1 MTPEYIRR
9 NFIVLALA
17 LAGLFLLQFLLP
29 DYYVMTATRMM
40 VLAVFAVGYNMLL
53 GYVGLLS
60 LGHAI
65 FFAAGLY
72 GAGLAA
78 VHLGLAVPFAFLVGV
93 VGAFILAFLI
103 GWVALP
109 TIRVSFMIVTLM
121 FSQVGFLTTLYFA
134 KYTGGQDGLPLPSSA
149 RRFAIGDWTVDLA
162 SETVRYNIAFGLL
175 LLALAVSF
183 AVLTSRKGQIFAA
196 IRENEGR
203 TEMLGFNV
211 FAAKLEAFLYSGT
224 IAGAAGAAYG
234 LLFGYI
240 GSTFAS
246 IQYSIE
252 VLLFTL
258 LGGAGTLLGPL
269 IGVVLMMTMIDRL
282 SELTT
287 AYLLVI
293 GIVLIALVLWFP
305 KGILGTIR
313 ERWLPWLM

>member
-1 MTPEYIRR
+1 MSASHIRR
-9 NFIVLALA
+9 NLILLAVVMAIAFAMQFVL
-17 LAGLFLLQFLLP
+17 P
-29 DYYVMTATRMM
+29 TYYVLTVTRMM

-72 GAGLAA
+72 FAGLSTY
-78 VHLGLAVPFAFLVGV
+78 HLGISVPVAFLIGIAA
-93 VGAFILAFLI
+93 AFILALAI
-103 GWVALP
+103 GIVALP
-109 TIRVSFMIVTLM
+109 TMRVSFMIVTLM
-121 FSQVGFLTTLYFA
+121 FAQVGFLTTLYFA
-134 KYTGGQDGLPLPSSA
+134 EYTGGQDGLSLPHAA
-149 RRFAIGDWTVDLA
+149 RQFDLFGTTFSLA
-162 SETVRYNIAFGLL
+162 SEQVRFNLAFGLL
-175 LLALAVSF
+175 AIALAVSF
-183 AVLTSRKGQIFAA
+183 IVLTSRRGRIFAA

-211 FAAKLEAFLYSGT
+211 FASKLEAFLYSGT

-269 IGVVLMMTMIDRL
+269 LGVLLMTTLIDQL

-293 GIVLIALVLWFP
+293 GVVLIVLVLWFP

>member
-1 MTPEYIRR
+1 MTPTILRR
-9 NFIVLALA
+9 NLVL
-17 LAGLFLLQFLLP
+17 LAGVLVVLFALQFVLP
-29 DYYVMTATRMM
+29 QYYVMTVTRMM
-40 VLAVFAVGYNMLL
+40 VLAVFAVGYNMLI

-60 LGHAI
+60 LGHAM

-72 GAGLAA
+72 GAGLASY
-78 VHLGLAVPFAFLVGV
+78 HLGAAVP
-93 VGAFILAFLI
+93 LAFVAGTLAALALSAVI
-103 GWVALP
+103 GFVALP
-109 TIRVSFMIVTLM
+109 TQRVSFMIVTLM
-121 FSQVGFLTTLYFA
+121 FSQVGFLMTLYFA
-134 KYTGGQDGLPLPSSA
+134 GVTGGQDGLSLPHAA
-149 RRFAIGDWTVDLA
+149 RSFSLGGWTLDLTVDA
-162 SETVRYNIAFGLL
+162 VRFNIAFGLL
-175 LLALAVSF
+175 ALALVVSF
-183 AVLTSRKGQIFAA
+183 IVLVSRKGRIFAA

-211 FAAKLEAFLYSGT
+211 FAAKLEAFVYSGT

-269 IGVVLMMTMIDRL
+269 IGVALMTTMIDQL
-282 SELTT
+282 SELTS
-287 AYLLVI
+287 AYLLVV
-293 GIVLIALVLWFP
+293 GVVLIGLVLWFP
-305 KGILGTIR
+305 RGILGTIR

>member
-1 MTPEYIRR
+1 MSPAIIRR
-9 NFIVLALA
+9 NLILLVTVLAV
-17 LAGLFLLQFLLP
+17 LFLLQFVLP
-29 DYYVMTATRMM
+29 EYYVLTATRMM

-60 LGHAI
+60 LGHAM

-72 GAGLAA
+72 GAGLASY
-78 VHLGLAVPFAFLVGV
+78 HLGLSVPLAFLGGV
-93 VGAFILAFLI
+93 LAAFILALAI
-103 GWVALP
+103 GFVSLRA
-109 TIRVSFMIVTLM
+109 IRVSFMIVTLM
-121 FSQVGFLTTLYFA
+121 FSQVGFLMTLYFA
-134 KYTGGQDGLPLPSSA
+134 ETTGGQDGLSLPHAA
-149 RRFAIGDWTVDLA
+149 RSFDIGGWSFDLA
-162 SETVRYNIAFGLL
+162 NEVVRFNLAFGLL
-175 LLALAVSF
+175 LIVLAISF
-183 AVLTSRKGQIFAA
+183 FVLTSSRGRIFAA

-203 TEMLGFNV
+203 TEMLGFNT
-211 FAAKLEAFLYSGT
+211 FTAKLEAFLYSGAM
-224 IAGAAGAAYG
+224 AGAAGAAYG

-269 IGVVLMMTMIDRL
+269 LGVALMMTMIDRL

-287 AYLLVI
+287 AYLLVV
-293 GIVLIALVLWFP
+293 GVVLIALVLWFP

>member
-1 MTPEYIRR
+1 MSASMIRT
-9 NFIVLALA
+9 NLLLLLAVLAV
-17 LAGLFLLQFLLP
+17 LFLTQFVLP
-29 DYYVMTATRMM
+29 DYYVLTVTRMM

-72 GAGLAA
+72 GAGLATY
-78 VHLGLAVPFAFLVGV
+78 HLGIAVPLAFVIGV
-93 VGAFILAFLI
+93 VAAFILAFAI
-103 GWVALP
+103 GAVALP
-109 TIRVSFMIVTLM
+109 TMRVSFMIVTLM
-121 FSQVGFLTTLYFA
+121 FAQVGFLTTLYLA
-134 KYTGGQDGLPLPSSA
+134 QYTGGQDGLPLPPAA
-149 RRFAIGDWTVDLA
+149 RHFDLGGWKVDLT
-162 SETVRYNIAFGLL
+162 SEIVRFNLAFGLL
-175 LLALAVSF
+175 LVALAVSF
-183 AVLTSRKGQIFAA
+183 FVLISRKGRIFAA

-269 IGVVLMMTMIDRL
+269 IGVALMTTMIDRL
-282 SELTT
+282 SELTS
-287 AYLLVI
+287 AYLLII
-293 GIVLIALVLWFP
+293 GVVLIALVLWFP

>member
-1 MTPEYIRR
+1 MTGADIRR
-9 NFIVLALA
+9 NLILVLVVM
-17 LAGLFLLQFLLP
+17 AGTFLLQFVLP
-29 DYYVMTATRMM
+29 QYYVLTITRMM
-40 VLAVFAVGYNMLL
+40 ALAVFAVGYNMLL

-60 LGHAI
+60 LGHAM

-72 GAGLAA
+72 GAGLATY
-78 VHLGLAVPFAFLVGV
+78 HLGIPVP
-93 VGAFILAFLI
+93 LAFLIGVIAALVLAFVI

-109 TIRVSFMIVTLM
+109 TMRISFMIVTLM

-134 KYTGGQDGLPLPSSA
+134 AWTGGQDGLSLPTAA
-149 RRFAIGDWTVDLA
+149 RHFNLFGVDFSLANDMVRFNV
-162 SETVRYNIAFGLL
+162 AFGM
-175 LLALAVSF
+175 LAVSLAISF
-183 AVLTSRKGQIFAA
+183 LVLISRRGRIFTA

-203 TEMLGFNV
+203 TEMLGFNT
-211 FAAKLEAFLYSGT
+211 FAAKLEAFLYSGG

-234 LLFGYI
+234 LLFGYM

-269 IGVVLMMTMIDRL
+269 VGVALITLLIDRL
-282 SELTT
+282 SEVTS

-293 GIVLIALVLWFP
+293 GVVLIALVLWFP
-305 KGILGTIR
+305 KGILGSIR
-313 ERWLPWLM
+313 ERWVRWLM

>member
-1 MTPEYIRR
+1 MTGTDIRR
-9 NFIVLALA
+9 NMILLVLVLA
-17 LAGLFLLQFLLP
+17 GIFLLQFVLP
-29 DYYVMTATRMM
+29 QYYVLTITRMM

-72 GAGLAA
+72 GAGLATY
-78 VHLGLAVPFAFLVGV
+78 HLGIPVP
-93 VGAFILAFLI
+93 LAFLIGVAAALVLAFAI

-109 TIRVSFMIVTLM
+109 TMRISFMIVTLM
-121 FSQVGFLTTLYFA
+121 FSQVGFLATLYFA
-134 KYTGGQDGLPLPSSA
+134 TYTGGQDGLSLPQAA
-149 RRFAIGDWTVDLA
+149 RHFSLFGTDLSLANDLVRFNV
-162 SETVRYNIAFGLL
+162 AFLL
-175 LLALAVSF
+175 LLVALAISF
-183 AVLTSRKGQIFAA
+183 AVLVSRRGRIFTA

-203 TEMLGFNV
+203 TEMLGFNT
-211 FAAKLEAFLYSGT
+211 FAAKLEAFLYSGG

-234 LLFGYI
+234 LLFGYM

-269 IGVVLMMTMIDRL
+269 IGVALMMTLIDRL
-282 SELTT
+282 SEITS

-293 GIVLIALVLWFP
+293 GVVLITLVLWFP
-305 KGILGTIR
+305 KGLLGTIR
-313 ERWLPWLM
+313 ERWIRWLI

>member
-1 MTPEYIRR
+1 MTGADIRR
-9 NFIVLALA
+9 NLILVVVVM
-17 LAGLFLLQFLLP
+17 AGIFLLQFFVP
-29 DYYVMTATRMM
+29 QYYVLTITRMM
-40 VLAVFAVGYNMLL
+40 ALAVFAVGYNMLL

-60 LGHAI
+60 LGHAM

-72 GAGLAA
+72 GAGLATY
-78 VHLGLAVPFAFLVGV
+78 HLGIPVP
-93 VGAFILAFLI
+93 LAFVIGIAAALVLAFVI

-109 TIRVSFMIVTLM
+109 TMRISFMIVTLM

-134 KYTGGQDGLPLPSSA
+134 AYTGGQDGLSLPAAA
-149 RRFAIGDWTVDLA
+149 RHFSLLGVDFSLA
-162 SETVRYNIAFGLL
+162 NDMVRYNLAFGLL
-175 LLALAVSF
+175 AVSLAISF
-183 AVLTSRKGQIFAA
+183 LVLISRRGRIFTA

-203 TEMLGFNV
+203 TEMLGFNT
-211 FAAKLEAFLYSGT
+211 FAAKLEAFLYSGG

-234 LLFGYI
+234 LLFGYM

-269 IGVVLMMTMIDRL
+269 VGVALMTFLIDKL
-282 SELTT
+282 SEVTS

-293 GIVLIALVLWFP
+293 GVVLIALVMWFP
-305 KGILGTIR
+305 KGILGSIR
-313 ERWLPWLM
+313 ERWVRWLM

>member
-1 MTPEYIRR
+1 MSAEIVRR
-9 NFIVLALA
+9 NLVLLA
-17 LAGLFLLQFLLP
+17 VVLVVLFLLQFVLP
-29 DYYVMTATRMM
+29 EYYVLTATRMM
-40 VLAVFAVGYNMLL
+40 VLAVFAIGYNMLL

-60 LGHAI
+60 LGHAM

-72 GAGLAA
+72 GAGLASY
-78 VHLGLAVPFAFLVGV
+78 HLGTSVP
-93 VGAFILAFLI
+93 LAFLGGVVVAAILAAVI
-103 GWVALP
+103 GFVALP
-109 TIRVSFMIVTLM
+109 TQRVSFMIVTLM
-121 FSQVGFLTTLYFA
+121 FSQVGFLMTLYFA
-134 KYTGGQDGLPLPSSA
+134 GVTGGQDGLSMPHAA
-149 RRFAIGDWTVDLA
+149 RSFLLGDWNIDL
-162 SETVRYNIAFGLL
+162 TDGLVRFNLAFGLL

-183 AVLTSRKGQIFAA
+183 IVLVSRRGRIFAA

-211 FAAKLEAFLYSGT
+211 FAAKLEAFLYSGA

-269 IGVVLMMTMIDRL
+269 IGVFLMMTMIDKL
-282 SELTT
+282 SELTS
-287 AYLLVI
+287 AYLLVV
-293 GIVLIALVLWFP
+293 GVVLIALVLWFP
-305 KGILGTIR
+305 RGILGSIR

>member
-1 MTPEYIRR
+1 MTAADIRR
-9 NFIVLALA
+9 NLILLAVVLAA
-17 LAGLFLLQFLLP
+17 IFLLQFVVP
-29 DYYVMTATRMM
+29 QYYVLTMTRMM
-40 VLAVFAVGYNMLL
+40 ALAVFAVGYNMLL

-60 LGHAI
+60 LGHAV

-72 GAGLAA
+72 GAGLATY
-78 VHLGLAVPFAFLVGV
+78 HLGIPVPVAFLIGI
-93 VGAFILAFLI
+93 AAALALAFAI

-109 TIRVSFMIVTLM
+109 TMRVSFMIVTLM

-134 KYTGGQDGLPLPSSA
+134 RYTGGQDGLSLPAAA
-149 RRFAIGDWTVDLA
+149 RHFSLFGVDFSLADASVRF
-162 SETVRYNIAFGLL
+162 NIAFLL
-175 LLALAVSF
+175 LFAALALSF
-183 AVLTSRKGQIFAA
+183 AVLVSRRGRIFTA

-203 TEMLGFNV
+203 TEMLGFNT
-211 FAAKLEAFLYSGT
+211 FAAKLEAFLYSGG

-234 LLFGYI
+234 LLFGYM

-269 IGVVLMMTMIDRL
+269 IGVALMMTLIDKL

-293 GIVLIALVLWFP
+293 GVVLIVLVLWFP
-305 KGILGTIR
+305 KGILGSIR

>member
-1 MTPEYIRR
+1 MSPEHIRR
-9 NFIVLALA
+9 NFILLVVVLAA
-17 LAGLFLLQFLLP
+17 AFLMQFVLP
-29 DYYVMTATRMM
+29 AYYVLTVTRMM
-40 VLAVFAVGYNMLL
+40 VLAAFAVGYNMLL

-72 GAGLAA
+72 AAGLSTY
-78 VHLGLAVPFAFLVGV
+78 HLGISVP
-93 VGAFILAFLI
+93 LAFVIGIAAAFVLAFAI

-109 TIRVSFMIVTLM
+109 TMRVSFMIVTLM
-121 FSQVGFLTTLYFA
+121 FAQVGFLTTLYFA
-134 KYTGGQDGLPLPSSA
+134 QYTGGQDGLSLPQSA
-149 RRFAIGDWTVDLA
+149 RQISIFGASFSLANDQVRFNL
-162 SETVRYNIAFGLL
+162 AFGLL
-175 LLALAVSF
+175 AIALAISF
-183 AVLTSRKGQIFAA
+183 IVLTSRRGRIFTA

-211 FAAKLEAFLYSGT
+211 FASKLEAFLYSGT

-234 LLFGYI
+234 LLFGYV

-269 IGVVLMMTMIDRL
+269 IGVVLMTTLIDKL
-282 SELTT
+282 SELTS
-287 AYLLVI
+287 AYLLLI
-293 GIVLIALVLWFP
+293 GVVLIALVLWFP

-313 ERWLPWLM
+313 ERWVKWLM

>member
-1 MTPEYIRR
+1 MSTAFVRRNLAVLAVVLAALFALQFALPEYY
-9 NFIVLALA
+9 VLTL
-17 LAGLFLLQFLLP
+17 
-29 DYYVMTATRMM
+29 TRMM
-40 VLAVFAVGYNMLL
+40 VLATFAVGYNMLL

-72 GAGLAA
+72 GAGLAT
-78 VHLGLAVPFAFLVGV
+78 VHLGIGVP
-93 VGAFILAFLI
+93 LAFVAGIAAALMLALVI
-103 GWVALP
+103 GVVALP
-109 TIRVSFMIVTLM
+109 TVRVSFMIVTLM
-121 FSQVGFLTTLYFA
+121 FSQVGFLTILYFA
-134 KYTGGQDGLPLPSSA
+134 AYTGGQDGLSLPKAA
-149 RRFAIGDWTVDLA
+149 RSFEIGGWRVDLV
-162 SETVRYNIAFGLL
+162 SETVRFNIAFGLL
-175 LLALAVSF
+175 LVALAISF
-183 AVLTSRKGQIFAA
+183 AVLTSRRGRIFAA

-211 FAAKLEAFLYSGT
+211 FSAKLEAFLYSGA

-269 IGVVLMMTMIDRL
+269 IGVFVMMTMIDRL
-282 SELTT
+282 SELTS

-293 GIVLIALVLWFP
+293 GVVLIALVLWFP
-305 KGILGTIR
+305 KGILGTVR
-313 ERWLPWLM
+313 KRWLPWLM

>member
-1 MTPEYIRR
+1 MTREMIIR
-9 NFIVLALA
+9 NVVLLA
-17 LAGLFLLQFLLP
+17 VVLVALFLLQFVLP
-29 DYYVMTATRMM
+29 DYYVLTATRMM
-40 VLAVFAVGYNMLL
+40 VLAMFAVGYNMLL

-65 FFAAGLY
+65 FFGAGLYAAGLATY
-72 GAGLAA
+72 
-78 VHLGLAVPFAFLVGV
+78 HLGISVPIAFLLGI
-93 VGAFILAFLI
+93 GAALVLALAI

-134 KYTGGQDGLPLPSSA
+134 QYTGGQDGLSLPPSA
-149 RRFAIGDWTVDLA
+149 RKFSLGGWELDLVNEA
-162 SETVRYNIAFGLL
+162 VRYNIAFGLL
-175 LLALAVSF
+175 ALSIVISF
-183 AVLTSRKGQIFAA
+183 AVLISRKGRIFAA

-211 FAAKLEAFLYSGT
+211 FAAKLEAFLYSGA

-269 IGVVLMMTMIDRL
+269 IGVVLMMTMIDKL
-282 SELTT
+282 SELTS
-287 AYLLVI
+287 AYLLVV
-293 GIVLIALVLWFP
+293 GVVLIVLVLWFP

-313 ERWLPWLM
+313 ERWLPWLL

>member
-1 MTPEYIRR
+1 MSASHIRR
-9 NFIVLALA
+9 NLIVLAIVLA
-17 LAGLFLLQFLLP
+17 IAFAMQFVLP
-29 DYYVMTATRMM
+29 TYYVLTITRMM

-72 GAGLAA
+72 FAGLSTY
-78 VHLGLAVPFAFLVGV
+78 HLGISVP
-93 VGAFILAFLI
+93 LAFLI
-103 GWVALP
+103 GIAAAFILALAIGIVALP
-109 TIRVSFMIVTLM
+109 TMRVSFMIVTLM

-134 KYTGGQDGLPLPSSA
+134 QYTGGQDGLTLPNAA
-149 RRFAIGDWTVDLA
+149 RKFELFGTSFSLA
-162 SETVRYNIAFGLL
+162 SEQVRFNLAFGLMAI
-175 LLALAVSF
+175 ALIASF
-183 AVLTSRKGQIFAA
+183 IVLTSRRGRIFAA

-211 FAAKLEAFLYSGT
+211 FASKLEAFLYSGT

-234 LLFGYI
+234 LLFGYV

-269 IGVVLMMTMIDRL
+269 LGVLLMTTLIDQL
-282 SELTT
+282 SELTS

-293 GIVLIALVLWFP
+293 GVVLIVVVLWFP

>member
-1 MTPEYIRR
+1 MSGAIVRR
-9 NFIVLALA
+9 NFILLVIVCVVLFA
-17 LAGLFLLQFLLP
+17 LQFVVP
-29 DYYVMTATRMM
+29 DYYVLTITRMM

-60 LGHAI
+60 LGHAM

-72 GAGLAA
+72 GAGLASY
-78 VHLGLAVPFAFLVGV
+78 HLGASLP
-93 VGAFILAFLI
+93 LAFLGGTLAALILAAVI
-103 GWVALP
+103 GFVALP
-109 TIRVSFMIVTLM
+109 TQRVSFMIVTLM
-121 FSQVGFLTTLYFA
+121 FSQVGFLMTLYFA
-134 KYTGGQDGLPLPSSA
+134 GVTGGQDGLSLPHAA
-149 RRFAIGDWTVDLA
+149 RSVSLGGWTLDLA
-162 SETVRYNIAFGLL
+162 NEVVRFN
-175 LLALAVSF
+175 LALILLSLVLVISF
-183 AVLTSRKGQIFAA
+183 LVLKSSRGRIFAA

-211 FAAKLEAFLYSGT
+211 FAAKLEAFLYSGA

-269 IGVVLMMTMIDRL
+269 IGIALMMTLIDRL

-293 GIVLIALVLWFP
+293 GVVLIALVLWFP

>member
-1 MTPEYIRR
+1 MTREMIIR
-9 NFIVLALA
+9 NVLLLA
-17 LAGLFLLQFLLP
+17 VVLVALFLLQFVLP
-29 DYYVMTATRMM
+29 DYYVLTATRMM
-40 VLAVFAVGYNMLL
+40 VLAMFAVGYNMLL

-65 FFAAGLY
+65 FFGAGLYAAGLATY
-72 GAGLAA
+72 
-78 VHLGLAVPFAFLVGV
+78 HLGISVPIAFLLGII
-93 VGAFILAFLI
+93 AALILALAI

-134 KYTGGQDGLPLPSSA
+134 QYTGGQDGLSLPSTA
-149 RRFAIGDWTVDLA
+149 RKFSLGGWEIDLVNEA
-162 SETVRYNIAFGLL
+162 VRYNIAFGLL
-175 LLALAVSF
+175 ALSIVLCF
-183 AVLTSRKGQIFAA
+183 AVLVSRKGRIFAA

-211 FAAKLEAFLYSGT
+211 FAAKLEAFLYSGA

-234 LLFGYI
+234 LLFGYV

-269 IGVVLMMTMIDRL
+269 IGVVLMMTMIDKL
-282 SELTT
+282 SELTS
-287 AYLLVI
+287 AYLLVV
-293 GIVLIALVLWFP
+293 GVVLIVLVLWFP
-305 KGILGTIR
+305 RGILGTIR
-313 ERWLPWLM
+313 ERWLPWLL

>member
-1 MTPEYIRR
+1 MTAAYIRR
-9 NFIVLALA
+9 NLILVVVAM
-17 LAGLFLLQFLLP
+17 AGLFLLQFVMP
-29 DYYVMTATRMM
+29 QYYVLTVTRMM

-60 LGHAI
+60 LGHAM

-72 GAGLAA
+72 GAGLATY
-78 VHLGLAVPFAFLVGV
+78 HLGMPVP
-93 VGAFILAFLI
+93 LAFLI
-103 GWVALP
+103 GVVAALVLAFVIGWLALP
-109 TIRVSFMIVTLM
+109 TMRVSFMIVTLM

-134 KYTGGQDGLPLPSSA
+134 AYTGGQDGLSLPQAA
-149 RRFAIGDWTVDLA
+149 RH
-162 SETVRYNIAFGLL
+162 FGLFGADFSLANDSVRFNVAFL
-175 LLALAVSF
+175 LLVVALVISF
-183 AVLTSRKGQIFAA
+183 AVLVSRRGRIFTA

-203 TEMLGFNV
+203 TEMLGFNT
-211 FAAKLEAFLYSGT
+211 FAAKLEAFLYSGG

-234 LLFGYI
+234 LLFGYM

-269 IGVVLMMTMIDRL
+269 IGVALMMTLIDQL
-282 SELTT
+282 SEITT

-293 GIVLIALVLWFP
+293 GVVLIALVLWFP
-305 KGILGTIR
+305 KGILGSIR

>member
-1 MTPEYIRR
+1 MTAGSVRRNLVLLVVVLVALFLMQFVLPEYY
-9 NFIVLALA
+9 VL
-17 LAGLFLLQFLLP
+17 
-29 DYYVMTATRMM
+29 TATRMM
-40 VLAVFAVGYNMLL
+40 VLAVFAIGYNMLL
-53 GYVGLLS
+53 GYVGLMS
-60 LGHAI
+60 LGHAM

-78 VHLGLAVPFAFLVGV
+78 YHLGVSVP
-93 VGAFILAFLI
+93 LAFLGGVVAAFLLALTI
-103 GWVALP
+103 GVIALP
-109 TIRVSFMIVTLM
+109 TMRISFMIVTLM

-134 KYTGGQDGLPLPSSA
+134 ETTGGQDGLTLPHAA
-149 RRFAIGDWTVDLA
+149 RSFGIGGRAFDLA
-162 SETVRYNIAFGLL
+162 DGTVRYNLALGLL
-175 LLALAVSF
+175 LIALAVSF
-183 AVLTSRKGQIFAA
+183 FVLVGRKGRIFAA

-211 FAAKLEAFLYSGT
+211 FAAKLEAFLYSGA

-269 IGVVLMMTMIDRL
+269 LGVALMMTMIDQL

-287 AYLLVI
+287 AYLLVV
-293 GIVLIALVLWFP
+293 GVVLIAIVLWFP

>member
-1 MTPEYIRR
+1 MSGAIVRR
-9 NFIVLALA
+9 NFILLAIVLAV
-17 LAGLFLLQFLLP
+17 LFLMQFVVP
-29 DYYVMTATRMM
+29 EYYVLTITRMM
-40 VLAVFAVGYNMLL
+40 ALAVFAIGYNILL

-60 LGHAI
+60 LGHAM

-72 GAGLAA
+72 GAGLASY
-78 VHLGLAVPFAFLVGV
+78 HLGISVPLAFLSGV
-93 VGAFILAFLI
+93 LAAFILAAAI
-103 GWVALP
+103 GFVALP
-109 TIRVSFMIVTLM
+109 TQRVSFMIVTLM
-121 FSQVGFLTTLYFA
+121 FSQVGFLMTFYFA
-134 KYTGGQDGLPLPSSA
+134 GVTGGQDGLSLPHAA
-149 RRFAIGDWTVDLA
+149 RSISLGSWTLDLA
-162 SETVRYNIAFGLL
+162 DGVVRFNLAFGLL
-175 LLALAVSF
+175 LIALVVSF
-183 AVLTSRKGQIFAA
+183 FLLVSSRGRIFSA

-203 TEMLGFNV
+203 TEMLGFNT
-211 FAAKLEAFLYSGT
+211 FAAKFEAFLYSGT

-269 IGVVLMMTMIDRL
+269 VGVALMMAMIDRL
-282 SELTT
+282 SEWTT
-287 AYLLVI
+287 AYLLVV
-293 GIVLIALVLWFP
+293 GAVLIALVLWFP

>member
-1 MTPEYIRR
+1 MSARVVRI
-9 NFIVLALA
+9 NLLLIVVVLGAA
-17 LAGLFLLQFLLP
+17 FLMQFVLP
-29 DYYVMTATRMM
+29 AYYVLTVTRMM

-65 FFAAGLY
+65 FFAGGLYFAGLSTY
-72 GAGLAA
+72 
-78 VHLGLAVPFAFLVGV
+78 HLGISVPV
-93 VGAFILAFLI
+93 AFLI
-103 GWVALP
+103 GTGAAFLLALAIGAVALP
-109 TIRVSFMIVTLM
+109 TMRVSFMIVTLM

-134 KYTGGQDGLPLPSSA
+134 QYTGGQDGLSLPQSA
-149 RRFAIGDWTVDLA
+149 RSFDLFGTSFSLA
-162 SETVRYNIAFGLL
+162 NDHVRYNIAFGLL
-175 LLALAVSF
+175 AVALAVSF
-183 AVLTSRKGQIFAA
+183 FVLTSRRGRIFAA

-211 FAAKLEAFLYSGT
+211 FASKLEAFLYSGT

-234 LLFGYI
+234 LLFGYV

-269 IGVVLMMTMIDRL
+269 VGVILMTALIDKL
-282 SELTT
+282 SELTS
-287 AYLLVI
+287 AYLLLV
-293 GIVLIALVLWFP
+293 GVVLIVLVLWFP

>member
-1 MTPEYIRR
+1 MSGAIIRR
-9 NFIVLALA
+9 NFILLAIVLAV
-17 LAGLFLLQFLLP
+17 LFLLQFVVP
-29 DYYVMTATRMM
+29 EYYVLTITRMM
-40 VLAVFAVGYNMLL
+40 TLAVFAIGYNILL

-60 LGHAI
+60 LGHAM

-72 GAGLAA
+72 GAGLATY
-78 VHLGLAVPFAFLVGV
+78 HLGVGVPLAFLG
-93 VGAFILAFLI
+93 GTLAAFILAAAI
-103 GWVALP
+103 GFVALP
-109 TIRVSFMIVTLM
+109 TQRVSFMIVTLM
-121 FSQVGFLTTLYFA
+121 FSQVGFLMTFYFA
-134 KYTGGQDGLPLPSSA
+134 DTTGGQDGLRLPHAA
-149 RRFAIGDWTVDLA
+149 RSFSLGGWTFDLA
-162 SETVRYNIAFGLL
+162 DGVVRFNLAFGLL
-175 LLALAVSF
+175 LIALAVSF
-183 AVLTSRKGQIFAA
+183 FLLVSSRGRIFAA

-203 TEMLGFNV
+203 TEMLGFNT

-234 LLFGYI
+234 LLDGYV

-269 IGVVLMMTMIDRL
+269 VGAALMMTMIDRL

-287 AYLLVI
+287 AYMLVV
-293 GIVLIALVLWFP
+293 GVVLIGLVLWFP
-305 KGILGTIR
+305 RGILGTIR

>member
-1 MTPEYIRR
+1 MSGAAVKR
-9 NFIVLALA
+9 NFVLLA
-17 LAGLFLLQFLLP
+17 VVLVALFLMQFALT

-40 VLAVFAVGYNMLL
+40 ALAIFAVGYNLLL

-72 GAGLAA
+72 GAGLATY
-78 VHLGLAVPFAFLVGV
+78 HLGTSVP
-93 VGAFILAFLI
+93 LAFMGGVLAATVLAAVI
-103 GWVALP
+103 GAVALP
-109 TIRVSFMIVTLM
+109 TMRVSFMIVTLM

-134 KYTGGQDGLPLPSSA
+134 EYTGGQDGLQLPKAA
-149 RRFAIGDWTVDLA
+149 RSFMIGDWTVNLA
-162 SETVRYNIAFGLL
+162 DQMVRYNIAFGLL
-175 LLALAVSF
+175 AAALLFSF
-183 AVLTSRKGQIFAA
+183 LLLVSRKGRIFAA

-203 TEMLGFNV
+203 TEMLGFNT
-211 FAAKLEAFLYSGT
+211 FSTKLEAFIYSGL

-269 IGVVLMMTMIDRL
+269 VGVALMMTLIDRL
-282 SELTT
+282 SELTS

-293 GIVLIALVLWFP
+293 GVVLIVLVLWFP

>member
-1 MTPEYIRR
+1 MTGADIRR
-9 NFIVLALA
+9 NLILLAVA
-17 LAGLFLLQFLLP
+17 MAGIFALQFVLP
-29 DYYVMTATRMM
+29 QYYVLTATRMM
-40 VLAVFAVGYNMLL
+40 VLALFAIGYNMLL

-72 GAGLAA
+72 GAGLASY
-78 VHLGLAVPFAFLVGV
+78 HFGIPVPLAFLVGI
-93 VGAFILAFLI
+93 AAALILAFAI

-109 TIRVSFMIVTLM
+109 TMRVSFMIVTLM

-134 KYTGGQDGLPLPSSA
+134 SWTGGQDGLSLPAAA
-149 RRFAIGDWTVDLA
+149 RHFSVLGVDLSLA
-162 SETVRYNIAFGLL
+162 DETVRFNIAFLL
-175 LLALAVSF
+175 MFAGLALSFLVLVS
-183 AVLTSRKGQIFAA
+183 RRGRIFTA

-203 TEMLGFNV
+203 TEMLGFNT
-211 FAAKLEAFLYSGT
+211 FAAKLEAFLYSGG

-234 LLFGYI
+234 LLFGYM

-269 IGVVLMMTMIDRL
+269 VGVALMMTLIDQL
-282 SELTT
+282 SELTS

-293 GIVLIALVLWFP
+293 GVVLIALVLWFP

-313 ERWLPWLM
+313 NRWVKWLM

>member
-1 MTPEYIRR
+1 MTASDIRR
-9 NFIVLALA
+9 NLILLVLVMGA
-17 LAGLFLLQFLLP
+17 LFLLQFVLP
-29 DYYVMTATRMM
+29 QYYVLTITRMM

-72 GAGLAA
+72 GAGLATY
-78 VHLGLAVPFAFLVGV
+78 HLGISVPVAFLIGIAAALV
-93 VGAFILAFLI
+93 LAFAI

-109 TIRVSFMIVTLM
+109 TMRISFMIVTLM
-121 FSQVGFLTTLYFA
+121 FSQVGFLATLYFA
-134 KYTGGQDGLPLPSSA
+134 AYTGGQDGLSLPQAA
-149 RRFAIGDWTVDLA
+149 RHFSLFGVDLSLA
-162 SETVRYNIAFGLL
+162 SDAVRFNIAYLL
-175 LLALAVSF
+175 LLAALAISFVVLVS
-183 AVLTSRKGQIFAA
+183 RRGRIFTA

-203 TEMLGFNV
+203 TEMLGFNT
-211 FAAKLEAFLYSGT
+211 FAAKLEAFLYSGG

-234 LLFGYI
+234 LLFGYM

-269 IGVVLMMTMIDRL
+269 IGVALMMALIDKV
-282 SELTT
+282 SELTS

-293 GIVLIALVLWFP
+293 GVVLIALVLWFP
-305 KGILGTIR
+305 KGILGSIR
-313 ERWLPWLM
+313 ERWVKWLM

>member
-1 MTPEYIRR
+1 MSPEHIRR
-9 NFIVLALA
+9 NLILLVVVLVVTFA
-17 LAGLFLLQFLLP
+17 LQFVLP
-29 DYYVMTATRMM
+29 AYYVLTVTRMM
-40 VLAVFAVGYNMLL
+40 VLATFAVGYNMLL

-72 GAGLAA
+72 AAGLSTY
-78 VHLGLAVPFAFLVGV
+78 HLGIAVPFAFLIGIFV
-93 VGAFILAFLI
+93 AFILAFAI

-109 TIRVSFMIVTLM
+109 TMRVSFMIVTMM
-121 FSQVGFLTTLYFA
+121 FAQVGFLTTFYFA
-134 KYTGGQDGLPLPSSA
+134 QYTGGQDGLSLPAAA
-149 RRFAIGDWTVDLA
+149 RQISILGSTFSLANDQVRFNL
-162 SETVRYNIAFGLL
+162 AFGLL
-175 LLALAVSF
+175 AIALAVSF
-183 AVLTSRKGQIFAA
+183 VVLTSRRGRIFTA

-211 FAAKLEAFLYSGT
+211 FASKLEAFLYSGT

-234 LLFGYI
+234 LLFGYV

-269 IGVVLMMTMIDRL
+269 IGVVLMTTLIDKL
-282 SELTT
+282 SELTS
-287 AYLLVI
+287 AYLLLI
-293 GIVLIALVLWFP
+293 GVVLIALVLWFP

-313 ERWLPWLM
+313 ERWIKWLM

>member
-1 MTPEYIRR
+1 MSRADIGR
-9 NFIVLALA
+9 NLALLA
-17 LAGLFLLQFLLP
+17 VVMAGLFLLQFVMP
-29 DYYVMTATRMM
+29 QYYVLVITRMM

-60 LGHAI
+60 LGHAM

-72 GAGLAA
+72 GAGLASY
-78 VHLGLAVPFAFLVGV
+78 HLGIAVPLAFVIGV
-93 VGAFILAFLI
+93 VAAVVLAFVI

-109 TIRVSFMIVTLM
+109 TVRVSFMIVTLM

-134 KYTGGQDGLPLPSSA
+134 KYTGGQDGLSLPQAA
-149 RRFAIGDWTVDLA
+149 RQFSLLGTDFSLANEVVRFNV
-162 SETVRYNIAFGLL
+162 AFGLL
-175 LLALAVSF
+175 LAVLVISF
-183 AVLTSRKGQIFAA
+183 AVLVSRRGRIFTA

-203 TEMLGFNV
+203 TEMLGFNT
-211 FAAKLEAFLYSGT
+211 FAAKLEAFLYSGG

-234 LLFGYI
+234 LLFGYM

-269 IGVVLMMTMIDRL
+269 IGVVLMMTMIDKV
-282 SELTT
+282 SELTS

-293 GIVLIALVLWFP
+293 GVVLIALVLWFP

>member
-1 MTPEYIRR
+1 MTAETIRS
-9 NFIVLALA
+9 NLILLAVVLVA
-17 LAGLFLLQFLLP
+17 LFLLQFVLP
-29 DYYVMTATRMM
+29 DYYVLTATRMM

-72 GAGLAA
+72 ASGLATY
-78 VHLGLAVPFAFLVGV
+78 HLGVSVPLAFLLGII
-93 VGAFILAFLI
+93 AALILAFAI

-121 FSQVGFLTTLYFA
+121 FSQVGFLATLYFA
-134 KYTGGQDGLPLPSSA
+134 PYTGGQDGLSLPQSA
-149 RRFAIGDWTVDLA
+149 RRFSLAGWPIDLT
-162 SETVRYNIAFGLL
+162 SEMVRYNIAFGLL
-175 LLALAVSF
+175 AAAVAVSF
-183 AVLTSRKGQIFAA
+183 AVLVSHKGRIFTA

-211 FAAKLEAFLYSGT
+211 FAAKLEAFLYSGA
-224 IAGAAGAAYG
+224 ISGAAGAAYG

-282 SELTT
+282 SELTS
-287 AYLLVI
+287 AYLLVV
-293 GIVLIALVLWFP
+293 GVVLIVLVLWFP

-313 ERWLPWLM
+313 ERWLPWLL

>member
-1 MTPEYIRR
+1 MTGQMVRR
-9 NFIVLALA
+9 NLILLVGVLAA
-17 LAGLFLLQFLLP
+17 LFLLQFVLP
-29 DYYVMTATRMM
+29 EYYVLTVTRMM

-72 GAGLAA
+72 GAGLATY
-78 VHLGLAVPFAFLVGV
+78 HLGVSVP
-93 VGAFILAFLI
+93 LAFLAGIAAALVLAFAI

-134 KYTGGQDGLPLPSSA
+134 EYTGGQDGLSLPSSA
-149 RRFAIGDWTVDLA
+149 RHFSIGAWKVDLVN
-162 SETVRYNIAFGLL
+162 ETVRYNIAYGLL
-175 LLALAVSF
+175 LLSLAISF
-183 AVLTSRKGQIFAA
+183 AVLVSRKGRIFAA

-211 FAAKLEAFLYSGT
+211 FSSKLEAFLYSGA
-224 IAGAAGAAYG
+224 ISGAAGAAYG

-269 IGVVLMMTMIDRL
+269 IGVVLMMTMIDRI
-282 SELTT
+282 SEITS
-287 AYLLVI
+287 AYLLVV
-293 GIVLIALVLWFP
+293 GVVLIVLVLWFP
-305 KGILGTIR
+305 RGILGTIR
-313 ERWLPWLM
+313 ERWLPWLL

>member
-1 MTPEYIRR
+1 MSASHISR
-9 NFIVLALA
+9 NLILLALVLALA
-17 LAGLFLLQFLLP
+17 FAMQFVLP
-29 DYYVMTATRMM
+29 TYYVLTITRMM

-72 GAGLAA
+72 FAGLSTYHLGIGVPVAFLIGLAA
-78 VHLGLAVPFAFLVGV
+78 
-93 VGAFILAFLI
+93 AFILALVI
-103 GWVALP
+103 GIVALP
-109 TIRVSFMIVTLM
+109 TMRVSFMIVTLM
-121 FSQVGFLTTLYFA
+121 FAQVGFLTTLYFA
-134 KYTGGQDGLPLPSSA
+134 QYTGGQDGLSLPQAA
-149 RRFAIGDWTVDLA
+149 RQFELFGTTFSLANDQVRFNL
-162 SETVRYNIAFGLL
+162 AFGLL
-175 LLALAVSF
+175 TIALVVSF
-183 AVLTSRKGQIFAA
+183 VLLTSRRGRIFAA

-211 FAAKLEAFLYSGT
+211 FASKLEAFLYSGT
-224 IAGAAGAAYG
+224 MAGAAGAAYG
-234 LLFGYI
+234 LLFGYV

-269 IGVVLMMTMIDRL
+269 LGVLLMTALIDQL
-282 SELTT
+282 SELTS

-293 GIVLIALVLWFP
+293 GVVLIVLVLWFP

>member
-1 MTPEYIRR
+1 MTGADIGR
-9 NFIVLALA
+9 NAILLAVVMA
-17 LAGLFLLQFLLP
+17 ALFLLQFVLP
-29 DYYVMTATRMM
+29 QYYVLAVTRMM
-40 VLAVFAVGYNMLL
+40 ALAIFAVGYNMLL

-72 GAGLAA
+72 GAGLATY
-78 VHLGLAVPFAFLVGV
+78 HLGISVPVAFLIGIAAALV
-93 VGAFILAFLI
+93 LAFVI

-109 TIRVSFMIVTLM
+109 TMRISFMIVTLM
-121 FSQVGFLTTLYFA
+121 FSQVGFLATLYFA
-134 KYTGGQDGLPLPSSA
+134 RYTGGQDGLSLPRAA
-149 RRFAIGDWTVDLA
+149 RQFSLFGTDFSLADDFVRF
-162 SETVRYNIAFGLL
+162 NIAFGLL
-175 LLALAVSF
+175 LVALAVCF
-183 AVLTSRKGQIFAA
+183 MVLVSRRGRIFTA

-203 TEMLGFNV
+203 TEMLGFNT
-211 FAAKLEAFLYSGT
+211 FAAKLEAFLYSGG

-234 LLFGYI
+234 LLFGYM

-269 IGVVLMMTMIDRL
+269 LGVALMMTLIDRL
-282 SELTT
+282 SELTS

-293 GIVLIALVLWFP
+293 GLVLIALVLWFP
-305 KGILGTIR
+305 KGILGSIR

>member
-1 MTPEYIRR
+1 MSPGFMQR
-9 NFIVLALA
+9 NLILLAVVLVLM
-17 LAGLFLLQFLLP
+17 FLLQFVLP
-29 DYYVMTATRMM
+29 DYYVLTATRMM
-40 VLAVFAVGYNMLL
+40 VLAVFAIGYNMLL

-72 GAGLAA
+72 GAGLASY
-78 VHLGLAVPFAFLVGV
+78 HLGVSVP
-93 VGAFILAFLI
+93 LAFLGGIVAAFLLALVI
-103 GWVALP
+103 GFVALP
-109 TIRVSFMIVTLM
+109 TMRVSFMIVTLM
-121 FSQVGFLTTLYFA
+121 FSQVGFLTTLYFSE
-134 KYTGGQDGLPLPSSA
+134 YTGGQDGLSMPRAA
-149 RRFAIGDWTVDLA
+149 RSFSLGGWTVDLTDQA
-162 SETVRYNIAFGLL
+162 VRFNLAFGLL
-175 LLALAVSF
+175 FVALAVSF
-183 AVLTSRKGQIFAA
+183 LVLVSRKGRIFAA
-196 IRENEGR
+196 IRGNEGR
-203 TEMLGFNV
+203 TEMLGFNT

-269 IGVVLMMTMIDRL
+269 IGVVLMMTMIDQL
-282 SELTT
+282 SELTS
-287 AYLLVI
+287 AYLLVV
-293 GIVLIALVLWFP
+293 GVVLIALVLWFP
-305 KGILGTIR
+305 KGVLGTIR

>member
-1 MTPEYIRR
+1 MTDTAIGR
-9 NFIVLALA
+9 NAILLVAVMA
-17 LAGLFLLQFLLP
+17 ALFLLQFVLP
-29 DYYVMTATRMM
+29 QYYVLAVTRMM
-40 VLAVFAVGYNMLL
+40 ALAIFAVGYNMLL

-72 GAGLAA
+72 GAGLATY
-78 VHLGLAVPFAFLVGV
+78 HLGISVPVAFLIGI
-93 VGAFILAFLI
+93 ASALILAFVI

-109 TIRVSFMIVTLM
+109 TMRISFMIVTLM

-134 KYTGGQDGLPLPSSA
+134 RVTGGQDGLSLPRAA
-149 RRFAIGDWTVDLA
+149 RRFSLFGMDFSLA
-162 SETVRYNIAFGLL
+162 DDVVRFNIAFGLL
-175 LLALAVSF
+175 LVALAVSF
-183 AVLTSRKGQIFAA
+183 AVLVSRRGRIFTA

-203 TEMLGFNV
+203 TEMLGFNT
-211 FAAKLEAFLYSGT
+211 FAAKLEAFLYSGG

-234 LLFGYI
+234 LLFGYM

-269 IGVVLMMTMIDRL
+269 LGVALMMTLIDRL
-282 SELTT
+282 SEITS
-287 AYLLVI
+287 AYLLMI
-293 GIVLIALVLWFP
+293 GVVLIALVLWFP
-305 KGILGTIR
+305 KGILGSIR

>member
-1 MTPEYIRR
+1 MSASMVRR
-9 NFIVLALA
+9 NLVLLVVV
-17 LAGLFLLQFLLP
+17 LLGLFLLQFVLP
-29 DYYVMTATRMM
+29 EYYVLTATRMM

-72 GAGLAA
+72 GAGLASY
-78 VHLGLAVPFAFLVGV
+78 HLGISVP
-93 VGAFILAFLI
+93 LAFLGGTAAALILALAI
-103 GWVALP
+103 GFVALP

-134 KYTGGQDGLPLPSSA
+134 QYTGGQDGLSLPRAA
-149 RRFAIGDWTVDLA
+149 RSFDIAGWTVDLT
-162 SETVRYNIAFGLL
+162 SGPVRFNLAFGLL
-175 LLALAVSF
+175 VVALVISFVVLVS
-183 AVLTSRKGQIFAA
+183 RRGRIFAA

-211 FAAKLEAFLYSGT
+211 FAAKLEAFLYSGA

-269 IGVVLMMTMIDRL
+269 IGVVLMMTMIDQL
-282 SELTT
+282 SELTS
-287 AYLLVI
+287 AYLLVV
-293 GIVLIALVLWFP
+293 GVVLIALVLWFP
-305 KGILGTIR
+305 KGILGSIR

>member
-1 MTPEYIRR
+1 MSRGDIGR
-9 NFIVLALA
+9 NLALLA
-17 LAGLFLLQFLLP
+17 VVMAGLFVIQFFVP
-29 DYYVMTATRMM
+29 QYYVLVITRMM

-60 LGHAI
+60 LGHAM

-72 GAGLAA
+72 GAGLATY
-78 VHLGLAVPFAFLVGV
+78 HLGIAVP
-93 VGAFILAFLI
+93 LAFLIGIAAALVLAFVI

-109 TIRVSFMIVTLM
+109 TMRVSFMIVTLM

-134 KYTGGQDGLPLPSSA
+134 AYTGGQDGLSLPAAA
-149 RRFAIGDWTVDLA
+149 RQFSLFGTDLSLANEAVRFNV
-162 SETVRYNIAFGLL
+162 AFLL
-175 LLALAVSF
+175 LLVTLAISFVVLVSRRGRVF
-183 AVLTSRKGQIFAA
+183 TA

-203 TEMLGFNV
+203 TEMLGFNT
-211 FAAKLEAFLYSGT
+211 FAAKLEAFLYSGG

-234 LLFGYI
+234 LLFGYM

-269 IGVVLMMTMIDRL
+269 VGVAVMMTLIDQL
-282 SELTT
+282 SGFTS

-293 GIVLIALVLWFP
+293 GVVLIALVLWFP
-305 KGILGTIR
+305 KGILGSIR

>member
-1 MTPEYIRR
+1 MNGADIRR
-9 NFIVLALA
+9 NLILLAIVLVAIF
-17 LAGLFLLQFLLP
+17 GLQFVLP
-29 DYYVMTATRMM
+29 EYYVLTATRMM

-60 LGHAI
+60 LGHAM

-78 VHLGLAVPFAFLVGV
+78 YHLGTPVPLAFLVGI
-93 VGAFILAFLI
+93 AAALALAFVI

-109 TIRVSFMIVTLM
+109 TMRVSFMIVTLM
-121 FSQVGFLTTLYFA
+121 FSQVGFLATLYFA
-134 KYTGGQDGLPLPSSA
+134 SYTGGQDGLSLPASA
-149 RRFAIGDWTVDLA
+149 RHAGFFGMDFSLADAAVRF
-162 SETVRYNIAFGLL
+162 NIAFL
-175 LLALAVSF
+175 LLAVVLALSFLILVSRRGRIF
-183 AVLTSRKGQIFAA
+183 SAV
-196 IRENEGR
+196 RENEGR
-203 TEMLGFNV
+203 TEMLGFNT
-211 FAAKLEAFLYSGT
+211 FAAKLEAFLYSGG

-234 LLFGYI
+234 LLFGYM

-269 IGVVLMMTMIDRL
+269 VGVVLMMTLIDRL
-282 SELTT
+282 SELTS
-287 AYLLVI
+287 AYLLVV

-305 KGILGTIR
+305 KGILGSIR
-313 ERWLPWLM
+313 ERWVKWLM